1 MKETDHVVILKNY
14 EGEVLDVILV
24 HEWDPHFLDA
34 LKAAEQDWAKTDEDY
49 DDFVY
54 GRLIMAG
61 YKFDILDENRS
72 TEVESS
78 IL

>member
-1 MKETDHVVILKNY
+1 MNGTDHIVVLKNY
-14 EGEVLDVILV
+14 EGEILDVILV

-34 LKAAEQDWAKTDEDY
+34 LKAAESDWAKTDEDY

-54 GRLIMAG
+54 SRLRRAG
-61 YKFDILDENRS
+61 YKFDILGEDRS